1 MKYFDLTLPLNHEWM
16 PDEVFPTATS
26 FFLGSRYHPDK
37 GIVLGSETGTCIT
50 LPAVFSEFRKT
61 TRLNELPIEK
71 LFLRPTT
78 VLDISRKG
86 GEEITTQDI
95 QQALESNNPESE
107 DAILIRTGWGDSGA
121 CREPGPRYMLES
133 PHFSVEAAEFL
144 AGMLVEKESDLL
156 LTDLAMIGRPD
167 KHLIPEWCSLE
178 PRPSPWPSPEAWV
191 YLHLYS
197 PDKAREDF
205 AAEIALAKAGVM
217 TVKRLIHCGAIQGP
231 RARII
236 VSPLNVVRG
245 VASTCRVVAV
255 QDGSR

>member
-1 MKYFDLTLPLNHEWM
+1 MEYLELTLPLNHEYM
-16 PDEVFPTATS
+16 PDEVFPTATNC
-26 FFLGSRYHPDK
+26 FLGSRYHPDK
-37 GIVLGSETGTCIT
+37 GIVVGSETGTCIT

-71 LFLRPTT
+71 LFLRPAT
-78 VLDISRKG
+78 VLDISKEG
-86 GEEITTQDI
+86 GEEITTQDF
-95 QQALESNNPESE
+95 QQAFKVSVPEPG

-144 AGMLVEKESDLL
+144 AGMLVEKKSDLL

-167 KHLIPEWCSLE
+167 RHLIPEWCSLE
-178 PRPSPWPSPEAWV
+178 PRPSPWPSPEARV

-197 PDKAREDF
+197 PDKARKDF

-217 TVKRLIHCGAIQGP
+217 TVKRLIHCGAIQG
-231 RARII
+231 RRVRII

-255 QDGSR
+255 QDGSK

>member
-1 MKYFDLTLPLNHEWM
+1 MEYQELTLPLNHEWM
-16 PDEVFPTATS
+16 PDEIFPTATR
-26 FFLGSRYHPDK
+26 FFLGTRYHPDK
-37 GIVLGSETGTCIT
+37 GIVVGSETGTCIT

-61 TRLNELPIEK
+61 ARLNEVPIEK
-71 LFLRPTT
+71 LFLRPAT
-78 VLDISRKG
+78 VLDVAKKD

-95 QQALESNNPESE
+95 QQVLKSSDPEPG

-121 CREPGPRYMLES
+121 CTEPGPRYMLES

-144 AGMLVEKESDLL
+144 GHVLVENKSDLL

-178 PRPSPWPSPEAWV
+178 PPPSPWPSPEARV

-197 PDKAREDF
+197 SDKAEKDF
-205 AAEIALAKAGVM
+205 AAEMALAKAGVM

-231 RARII
+231 RVRII
-236 VSPLNVVRG
+236 VSPLHVVRG
-245 VASTCRVVAV
+245 VAATCRVVAV
-255 QDGSR
+255 QDGLK

>member
-1 MKYFDLTLPLNHEWM
+1 MEYLDLTLPLNHESM

-71 LFLRPTT
+71 LFLRPVTI
-78 VLDISRKG
+78 LEISKKG
-86 GEEITTQDI
+86 GEEITTPDI
-95 QQALESNNPESE
+95 QQALKSSDPEPG
-107 DAILIRTGWGDSGA
+107 DAVLIRTGWGDNGA
-121 CREPGPRYMLES
+121 CDVPGSRYMLES
-133 PHFSVEAAEFL
+133 PHISVEAAEFL
-144 AGMLVEKESDLL
+144 AKVLVEKKSDLL

-178 PRPSPWPSPEAWV
+178 PRPSPWPSPEARV

-197 PDKAREDF
+197 PDKARKDF

-217 TVKRLIHCGAIQGP
+217 TVKRLIHCGAIQGS
-231 RARII
+231 RVRII

-255 QDGSR
+255 QDGSK